1 MRVPGPFP
9 VVILCPSLWHSEP
22 FALVIL
28 SAAKNLIYAQGRLRE
43 ESGAPLRQTPV
54 GIDSAKNLSPR
65 CLIPHRTDRP
75 LVEFILSVS
84 EGLRVTDCAEVDR

>member
-1 MRVPGPFP
+1 MRLPGPFP
-9 VVILCPSLWHSEP
+9 VVILSPSLCHSER
-22 FALVIL
+22 
-28 SAAKNLIYAQGRLRE
+28 SE
-43 ESGAPLRQTPV
+43 ESGTPLR
-54 GIDSAKNLSPR
+54 IDSAKNLSPR

>member
-9 VVILCPSLWHSEP
+9 VVILSPSLCHSEP
-22 FALVIL
+22 FG
-28 SAAKNLIYAQGRLRE
+28 SAQGRLRE